1 MSHVVKMLLMGYTKR
16 SDHPHLP
23 QPIPTHR
30 KYTSTHSQPPKI
42 YLYLAP
48 PFPTYPYLQLLPLT
62 FTQA

>member
-48 PFPTYPYLQLLPLT
+48 PFPTYP
-62 FTQA
+62 